1 MRIRGARR
9 QRAVDRGFVLSDH
22 VDWDGLLGTIK
33 ATGAERIGVTH
44 GYIPVVVRYLRE
56 QGMDAY
62 AIETRFSDESDD
74 GAEAVEEGETV
85 DSETVDSETETPE

>member
-22 VDWDGLLGTIK
+22 VDWDGLLRTIH

-56 QGMDAY
+56 RGMDAY
-62 AIETRFSDESDD
+62 GIETRFSDEVDD
-74 GAEAVEEGETV
+74 SAEAVEDESATSQE
-85 DSETVDSETETPE
+85 DNHA

>member
-22 VDWDGLLGTIK
+22 VDWRALLATIN

-44 GYIPVVVRYLRE
+44 GYVPVVVRYLRE
-56 QGMDAY
+56 QGLDAY
-62 AIETRFSDESDD
+62 GIATRFSSEVDD
-74 GAEAVEEGETV
+74 TAEA
-85 DSETVDSETETPE
+85 DSEEVEGG